1 MNPAATF
8 ARRLLL
14 GALLSVPVAWAAP
27 SAEPIRIVAAEN
39 IYGDICR
46 QIGGDRVA
54 VVSILSNPNQ
64 DPHEFE
70 ASASVARDIA
80 RAQLVVYNGADYDPW
95 MPRLVTASRSPSRT
109 VIDVAQLIHRKPGDN
124 PHFWY
129 DPAAMSALAGALTD
143 TLARMDPSHR
153 GDYVAR
159 HAAFAASM
167 DRLGERIAA
176 FRRRH
181 AGKAVT
187 ATEPVFD
194 YMADALGLTMR
205 NRRFQLAVM
214 NGTEPS
220 AKDIAAFETDL
231 RTRTVRALIFNTQT
245 GGGVAD
251 RMRRIAI
258 SSNVAVVGVTETAPE
273 GLRYQAWMQTQI
285 DALDR
290 ALASR

>member
-1 MNPAATF
+1 MNAAVRF
-8 ARRLLL
+8 ARRLFL
-14 GALLSVPVAWAAP
+14 GALLPIPVAWAAAR
-27 SAEPIRIVAAEN
+27 AEPIRIVAAEN
-39 IYGDICR
+39 VYGDICK
-46 QIGGDRVA
+46 QIGGDDVA
-54 VVSILSNPNQ
+54 VESILSNPNQ

-80 RAQLVVYNGADYDPW
+80 RAQLIVYNGAGYDPW
-95 MPRLVTASRSPSRT
+95 MPKLVAASPSPSRT
-109 VIDVAQLIHRKPGDN
+109 VIDIAQLLGRKSGDN

-129 DPAAMSALAGALTD
+129 DPAAMSVLAGALTD
-143 TLARMDPSHR
+143 ALARMDPSRR
-153 GDYVAR
+153 GDYAAR
-159 HAAFAASM
+159 HAAFAAAM
-167 DRLGERIAA
+167 RVLGERIDA

-181 AGKAVT
+181 AGKAIT

-194 YMADALGLTMR
+194 YMADALGLVTR

-220 AKDIAAFETDL
+220 AKDIAAFESDL
-231 RTRTVRALIFNTQT
+231 RNRTVRTLIFNTQT

-258 SSNVAVVGVTETAPE
+258 SSNVAVVGVAEILPA
-273 GLRYQAWMQTQI
+273 GSRYQGWMQTQI

-290 ALASR
+290 ALANR